1 MRFEPEGPLQGELHP
16 PPDKSVSHRAALIGA
31 MADGPTRISG
41 YLDSA
46 DTRSTL
52 RAIAAVGAEVREGEP
67 DDHGGLFIEIEGIG
81 LRGPRS
87 AEIDVGNAGT
97 LLRLMPGW
105 LAGQREGAWTL
116 DGDESIRRRPV
127 DRITEPLG
135 QMGADV
141 EARDGR
147 LPPLRI
153 RGASLRGIDYEL
165 PVASAQVKSCLLL
178 AGLLADGATT
188 IREPYW
194 TRDHTERLLA
204 SAGAEIRRDGGRI
217 TVAPTE
223 RLEAGDVP
231 VPGDFSSAAFFLV
244 AALIVPGSEI
254 RLPEV
259 GINRARIGLLSILS
273 RMGVEMGGAHLMQGG
288 PEGGTREPP
297 TITIEEIREPGPEPI
312 AQLNVHSAAL
322 RGAEITADDVPS
334 AIDELPLVALLGC
347 FAEGETVVSG
357 ATELRAKESD
367 RIAGIVE
374 GLSALGAEIEG
385 RPDGFA
391 VRGTGGLRGG
401 TLDAR
406 GDHRLA
412 MVGAVAGLASRE
424 GVDVT
429 GFESVEVSYP
439 GFERD
444 LRSLLV

>member
-1 MRFEPEGPLQGELHP
+1 MKFEPSGPLSGDLHP

-31 MADGPTRISG
+31 MAEGPTRITG

-46 DTRSTL
+46 DTRATL
-52 RAIAAVGAEVREGEP
+52 AAVEAVGAAVRKGEP
-67 DDHGGLFIEIEGIG
+67 DDHGGLFVEVEGIG

-105 LAGQREGAWTL
+105 LAGQADGEWTL

-127 DRITEPLG
+127 DRIADPLAL
-135 QMGADV
+135 MGADV

-147 LPPLRI
+147 LPPLRV
-153 RGASLRGIDYEL
+153 RGAGLRGIEYEI

-178 AGLLADGATT
+178 AGLLAEGTTT

-204 SAGAEIRRDGGRI
+204 AAGADIRREDGGI
-217 TVAPTE
+217 AIAPAE

-231 VPGDFSSAAFFLV
+231 VPGDFSSAAFFLA
-244 AALIVPGSEI
+244 AALIVPESEI
-254 RLPEV
+254 SLRDV

-273 RMGVEMGGAHLMQGG
+273 RMGVEMGGAHDGDRAMTV
-288 PEGGTREPP
+288 EG
-297 TITIEEIREPGPEPI
+297 IREPGPEPI
-312 AQLNVHSAAL
+312 ARLNVRASRL
-322 RGAEITADDVPS
+322 RGASVTAEDVPA
-334 AIDELPLVALLGC
+334 AIDELPLVGLLAC

-357 ATELRAKESD
+357 AGELRAKESD

-374 GLSALGAEIEG
+374 GLEALGAEIEG

-391 VRGTGGLRGG
+391 VRGSGGLRGG

-412 MVGAVAGLASRE
+412 MVGAIAGLASQE
-424 GVDVT
+424 GVEVR
-429 GFESVEVSYP
+429 GFEAVEVSYP

-444 LRSLLV
+444 LRSLLG